1 MQGLYPDALLY
12 SPILPRYNAMPLF
25 FFSLPKF
32 LGLKMSQLG
41 RWLGRHVFCT
51 KIFQPSV
58 PAPDLGEIGVYP
70 FQTCIV
76 VEGQADFRYDPLYI
90 AAALPPFLFS
100 PCVKTP
106 TLWLTQLYLFGPFS
120 FSQYHSQYLL
130 SLGYS
135 PIRSEGNWT
144 AITIQL
150 NLFQLNFVLSET
162 SLLVLVFR

>member
-1 MQGLYPDALLY
+1 MRCLC
-12 SPILPRYNAMPLF
+12 F